1 MKFQEQKIKGVWV
14 VEAEIAK
21 DFRGEL
27 YRNYCQNEYT
37 KMGLDASIVQTNI
50 SENCKMHTLRGLHYQ
65 VKPYEESK
73 IVTCIKGA
81 IYDVVVDVRSDSETY
96 LKWVS
101 FELTAEDR
109 LSIYVPKG
117 CAHGYIT
124 LKDSTTILYYMSE
137 FYAPGS
143 YIGFRYNDPL
153 FRIKWPA
160 EPAVITEKDRNFEDF
175 TPNAV
180 MS

>member
-1 MKFQEQKIKGVWV
+1 
-14 VEAEIAK
+14 
-21 DFRGEL
+21 
-27 YRNYCQNEYT
+27 
-37 KMGLDASIVQTNI
+37 
-50 SENCKMHTLRGLHYQ
+50 
-65 VKPYEESK
+65 
-73 IVTCIKGA
+73 
-81 IYDVVVDVRSDSETY
+81 
-96 LKWVS
+96 
-101 FELTAEDR
+101 
-109 LSIYVPKG
+109 
-117 CAHGYIT
+117 
-124 LKDSTTILYYMSE
+124 MSE